1 MAKKRIHPAEPV
13 TFDWSQLYYIGRTVM
28 GLTEDEF
35 WDSSMEKINDLAEVH
50 ASMQDD
56 KLAKKRKKKLAKGK
70 ASAVG
75 LVPIDKVS
83 FF

>member
-1 MAKKRIHPAEPV
+1 MERQIHPAEPV
-13 TFDWSQLYYIGRTVM
+13 TFDWSQLYYIGRKVI
-28 GLTEDEF
+28 GLTEEEF

-50 ASMQDD
+50 VAMQDE
-56 KLAKKRKKKLAKGK
+56 KAAKRRKKKLARGK
-70 ASAVG
+70 AEAVG

>member
-1 MAKKRIHPAEPV
+1 
-13 TFDWSQLYYIGRTVM
+13 
-28 GLTEDEF
+28 
-35 WDSSMEKINDLAEVH
+35 MEKINDLAEVH
-50 ASMQDD
+50 ASMQDE